1 MTSRR
6 VDSIQLSG
14 IRKLFEMATSDSI
27 NLGLGEPDFQP
38 PKEAIEGVR
47 RAMEEGKN
55 KYGPT
60 AGIPELREAIA
71 ERLHRYDASL
81 QKENVI
87 VTSSATEALM
97 STFQSLFQEGDEV
110 LIPDPG
116 FVLYPAHTTIA
127 GAKAVYYILKEE
139 NRFEPDIEELKSLI
153 GPKTKGIVINSPGN
167 PTGGVFS
174 KDTVRAI
181 SELSGDHGFTVIA
194 DEVYDEMVYDGPF
207 TSFLSHAENVVHIN
221 SFSKTFAMTGWR
233 IGYAASPD
241 KEIMKAISK
250 MHYYTV
256 ACPPTPIQYGAL
268 AAMQHSQ
275 YYIEEMV
282 SAFRERRDVIVKEL
296 NSIDGFHTHTPRG
309 AFYVLPSFDFDMSSE
324 ELSMLLLKHG
334 VLSSP
339 GSAFGRAGEGHI
351 RFSYANS
358 KENIME
364 AMRRVRSAVESLK

>member
-6 VDSIQLSG
+6 ADSIQVSG
-14 IRKLFEMATSDSI
+14 IRKLFEMATEDSI

-38 PKEAIEGVR
+38 PKEAIEGVV
-47 RAMEEGKN
+47 RAMHEGKN

-60 AGIPELREAIA
+60 AGLPELREAIA
-71 ERLHRYDASL
+71 GRLHRYRADLAM
-81 QKENVI
+81 EDVI
-87 VTSSATEALM
+87 VTSSATEGLL
-97 STFQSLFQEGDEV
+97 SIFQSLFEDGDEV

-127 GAKAVYYILKEE
+127 GAKAVRYTLKQE
-139 NRFEPDIEELKSLI
+139 NAFEPDMEELKSLI
-153 GPKTKGIVINSPGN
+153 TPKTKGMVINSPGN

-174 KDTVRAI
+174 KETVKAI
-181 SELSGDHGFTVIA
+181 SELSEDHGFTIIA

-207 TSFLSHAENVVHIN
+207 TSFLSHTDNVVHVN

-241 KEIMKAISK
+241 RQMMSAISK

-268 AAMQHSQ
+268 EAMRRSQ
-275 YYIEEMV
+275 YYIDEMV

-296 NSIDGFHTHTPRG
+296 NSIDGFHAHTPKG
-309 AFYVLPSFDFDMSSE
+309 AFYVLPSFDFDMTSE
-324 ELSMLLLKHG
+324 ELSMLLLKQG

-339 GSAFGRAGEGHI
+339 GSAFGAAGEGHI

-358 KENIME
+358 KENIIE
-364 AMRRVRSAVESLK
+364 AMRRVREATATL

>member
-6 VDSIQLSG
+6 VDSIQVSG
-14 IRKLFEMATSDSI
+14 IRKLFEMATEDAI

-38 PKEAIEGVR
+38 PKEAIEGVM
-47 RAMEEGKN
+47 RAMEGGKN

-60 AGIPELREAIA
+60 AGIPELREAIS
-71 ERLHRYDASL
+71 ERLHRYREDL
-81 QKENVI
+81 TKENII

-97 STFQSLFQEGDEV
+97 SIFQSLFQEGDEI
-110 LIPDPG
+110 LIPNPG

-127 GAKAVYYILKEE
+127 GAKPIRYTLKEE
-139 NRFEPDIEELKSLI
+139 NLFEPDIEELKSLI
-153 GPKTKGIVINSPGN
+153 TPNTKGMVINSPGN

-174 KDTVRAI
+174 RDTVKAI
-181 SELSGDHGFTVIA
+181 SELSEDHGFTIIA
-194 DEVYDEMVYDGPF
+194 DEVYDEMIYDGHF
-207 TSFLSHAENVVHIN
+207 TSFLSHTDNAVHVN

-233 IGYAASPD
+233 IGYVASPD
-241 KEIMKAISK
+241 DEMMKATSK

-268 AAMQHSQ
+268 EAMKRSQ
-275 YYIEEMV
+275 YYIDEMV
-282 SAFRERRDVIVKEL
+282 AAFRERRDVIVKEL
-296 NSIDGFHTHTPRG
+296 NSIEGFHTHIPKG

-339 GSAFGRAGEGHI
+339 GSAFGSAGEGHI

-358 KENIME
+358 KENIIE
-364 AMRRVRSAVESLK
+364 AMRRVREATAEL

>member
-14 IRKLFEMATSDSI
+14 IRKLFEMATEGSI

-38 PKEAIEGVR
+38 PKEAIEGVIK
-47 RAMEEGKN
+47 AMEDGKN

-71 ERLHRYDASL
+71 QRLHRYREDLSTG
-81 QKENVI
+81 NVI

-97 STFQSLFQEGDEV
+97 SIFQSLFQEGDEI

-127 GAKAVYYILKEE
+127 GAKPVYYTLKED
-139 NRFEPDIEELKSLI
+139 NGFEPDIEEIKSLI
-153 GPKTKGIVINSPGN
+153 GPNTKGMVINSPGN

-174 KDTVRAI
+174 VPTVKAI
-181 SELSGDHGFTVIA
+181 SELSADRGFTIIA
-194 DEVYDEMVYDGPF
+194 DEVYDEMVYDGSF
-207 TSFLSHAENVVHIN
+207 TSFLSHAENVVHVN

-241 KEIMKAISK
+241 PELMTAISK

-268 AAMQHSQ
+268 EAMRRSQ
-275 YYIEEMV
+275 YYIDEMV
-282 SAFRERRDVIVKEL
+282 SAFRERRDIIVKEL
-296 NSIDGFHTHTPRG
+296 NSTDGFHTHSPKG

-364 AMRRVRSAVESLK
+364 AMRRVREAISNI